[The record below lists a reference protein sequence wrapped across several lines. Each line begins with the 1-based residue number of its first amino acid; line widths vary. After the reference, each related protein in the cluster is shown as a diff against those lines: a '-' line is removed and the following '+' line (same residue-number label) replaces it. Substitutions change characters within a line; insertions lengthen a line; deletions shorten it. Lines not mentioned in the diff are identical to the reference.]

1 MDTTFNDHR
10 ELSKEVAETPGD
22 VCNPSGKT
30 GSAEVLLDMGTP
42 ELPTDVET
50 STFVTTLPS
59 PSSMQ
64 LKDTDAGST
73 ESDTRVQTVS
83 MQLKDTEAGSTESD
97 TGVQTVSMQ
106 LKDTEAGSTESDTGV
121 QTVSMQLQVTEAGS
135 TESVQTISM
144 QLKDTEAGSTE
155 CDTCTGVQTHQ
166 PADVLESQSDCTEEK
181 DDVTIMETYA
191 QEETQLKD
199 EDAVN
204 VEAMPSGG
212 ISLAEA
218 SRDVPCVEAELQDN
232 GDTNMDVTVCRYHT
246 YVPSICIWRK
256 LCVYTN
262 FVCSSS

>member
-1 MDTTFNDHR
+1 MDTTFNDLR
-10 ELSKEVAETPGD
+10 ELSKEGAETPGD

-83 MQLKDTEAGSTESD
+83 MQLKDTEAGSTE
-97 TGVQTVSMQ
+97 
-106 LKDTEAGSTESDTGV
+106 
-121 QTVSMQLQVTEAGS
+121 
-135 TESVQTISM
+135 
-144 QLKDTEAGSTE
+144 

-191 QEETQLKD
+191 QEETRLKD